1 MAQLAHLL
9 VEEIWRG
16 WYLFE
21 IEKNS
26 KVNELI
32 SITKSNSGISGPVLA
47 KAHMELGGLLADA
60 FSDLNPED
68 TTIVAMLR
76 GGLFFA
82 EGMYFKLGCKFQTYN
97 PKTEVFVRPKTKNII
112 LVGSVINT
120 GKTILEVLEPDRI
133 VACCVINQK
142 AVPVF
147 EKQLYAIRVSENSF
161 VGANVLQQTGN
172 KGPDTT
178 MRLFNLI

>member
-1 MAQLAHLL
+1 M
-9 VEEIWRG
+9 
-16 WYLFE
+16 FE
-21 IEKNS
+21 IEKNDR
-26 KVNELI
+26 VNELI
-32 SITKSNSGISGPVLA
+32 SITKSNSGVSGPALA
-47 KAHMELGGLLADA
+47 QAHMELGGYLGELFADL
-60 FSDLNPED
+60 DPND

-97 PKTEVFVRPKTKNII
+97 PKTDTFVRPNTKNII
-112 LVGSVINT
+112 LVDSVINT
-120 GKTILEVLEPDRI
+120 GKTITEILKPDMR

-142 AVPVF
+142 AVPLF
-147 EKQLYAIRVSENSF
+147 DAQLYTIRVSENSF
-161 VGANVLQQTGN
+161 VGAEVAQQTGN